1 MSPDSAGCVH
11 SMFREH
17 HLGIHLFRY
26 AEEMHKGIEA
36 VGAPLKQCTS
46 RRNAGGGDGQ
56 EKCVPPYSRRHI
68 HRNEDESA
76 EWAPGMSALS
86 LMMPY
91 MD

>member
-36 VGAPLKQCTS
+36 VGAPLKQCAS
-46 RRNAGGGDGQ
+46 RRNAGGGTD
-56 EKCVPPYSRRHI
+56 RR
-68 HRNEDESA
+68 NA
-76 EWAPGMSALS
+76 
-86 LMMPY
+86 
-91 MD
+91 